1 MCEKVKAK
9 QISPALEREG
19 RIAAGSLRHRESAGV
34 MFLHPGEVAGE
45 GGCSK
50 GGVSWVLQDMHIPK
64 SPVHRNVGVG
74 LVP

>member
-34 MFLHPGEVAGE
+34 VFLHPGEVPGE
-45 GGCSK
+45 GGRS
-50 GGVSWVLQDMHIPK
+50 SLVLGDLHIPT
-64 SPVHRNVGVG
+64 SPVHGNVGVG

>member
-34 MFLHPGEVAGE
+34 VFLHPGEVAGE
-45 GGCSK
+45 GGCS
-50 GGVSWVLQDMHIPK
+50 GSLSLVLCDMHVPK
-64 SPVHRNVGVG
+64 SPVHGKEGVG